1 MSRVQISPIEAPPRP
16 SRWKTG
22 PSGIQLGMALAAAAE
37 RSLSASGSAES
48 IRTMRHRVPSIRQAT
63 ALLPAVRVVE
73 VDIRERGAGIGGH
86 GVAVEQAGRRRRHW
100 YPSEPDAKGGF
111 VRKVHD
117 LRATVWRE
125 PVLVQRIESER
136 VVEAVLYG
144 ETFHQ
149 HGMALEARTDDLF

>member
-1 MSRVQISPIEAPPRP
+1 MGVAV
-16 SRWKTG
+16 
-22 PSGIQLGMALAAAAE
+22 AAGQG
-37 RSLSASGSAES
+37 LSASGLAES
-48 IRTMRHRVPSIRQAT
+48 IRTMTQGLPSVRQQAT
-63 ALLPAVRVVE
+63 ALLPALRVVE
-73 VDIRERGAGIGGH
+73 VDIREQGAGIGGH

-100 YPSEPDAKGGF
+100 YRSEPDAKGGF

-149 HGMALEARTDDLF
+149 HGMALEARTEDLF

>member
-1 MSRVQISPIEAPPRP
+1 
-16 SRWKTG
+16 
-22 PSGIQLGMALAAAAE
+22 MALAVAE
-37 RSLSASGSAES
+37 RSLPASGPAES
-48 IRTMRHRVPSIRQAT
+48 IRTMRQRVPSTGPQVA
-63 ALLPAVRVVE
+63 ALLPAVRVIE

-100 YPSEPDAKGGF
+100 YSSEPDAKGGF

-144 ETFHQ
+144 ETFQQ
-149 HGMALEARTDDLF
+149 HGMALEARAEDLV

>member
-1 MSRVQISPIEAPPRP
+1 
-16 SRWKTG
+16 
-22 PSGIQLGMALAAAAE
+22 MAQGV
-37 RSLSASGSAES
+37 SS
-48 IRTMRHRVPSIRQAT
+48 IRAQAS
-63 ALLPAVRVVE
+63 ALLPAIRVIE

-125 PVLVQRIESER
+125 PVVVQRIESER

-144 ETFHQ
+144 DTFHR
-149 HGMALEARTDDLF
+149 HGMALEGRTDDLI

>member
-1 MSRVQISPIEAPPRP
+1 MAVAIAEP
-16 SRWKTG
+16 SL
-22 PSGIQLGMALAAAAE
+22 P
-37 RSLSASGSAES
+37 ASDLAES
-48 IRTMRHRVPSIRQAT
+48 IRTMTQPDPSMRPQAV
-63 ALLPAVRVVE
+63 ALLPAVRVIE
-73 VDIRERGAGIGGH
+73 VDIRERGAGIGSH

-100 YPSEPDAKGGF
+100 YPTEPDAKGGF

-144 ETFHQ
+144 ETFHP
-149 HGMALEARTDDLF
+149 HGMALEARTEDLF

>member
-1 MSRVQISPIEAPPRP
+1 M
-16 SRWKTG
+16 T
-22 PSGIQLGMALAAAAE
+22 LAVVE
-37 RSLSASGSAES
+37 RSLPASGLAEN
-48 IRTMRHRVPSIRQAT
+48 IRTMAQGVSSIRAQAS
-63 ALLPAVRVVE
+63 ALLPAIRVIE

-125 PVLVQRIESER
+125 PVVVQRIESER

-144 ETFHQ
+144 DTFHR
-149 HGMALEARTDDLF
+149 HGMALEGRTDDLI